1 MASTRICRAS
11 LLELRLEDH
20 QGYHD
25 FTRMTRNCFCELLL
39 VMPLIC
45 KSDTNMRKAVTPEER
60 LAVTLRYLAQA
71 LYQVL
76 EPIYLKI
83 PSTSE
88 EWQKV
93 AHKFFTRW
101 NFPNCLGAI
110 DGKRV
115 LIAKPAKSGSEYY
128 DYKGQNSMIMLAM
141 VDADYRFIFIHA
153 GSFGRASDA
162 GVWDKRPLR
171 EAMDTGFL
179 NVPRP
184 APLPFTNIRCPYM
197 IVGDDAFPLKLYLMK
212 PYPGKDLSVEQG
224 VFNYRLCARRVS
236 ENAFGILSAKF
247 RGFKQPI
254 CTTPKNVEDVILCT
268 VALHIFYVQNR
279 VGLRNNLLGRILK
292 KKNSILPGQWQSL
305 PHGALEQLQVFGRG
319 HSSGAQAVREK
330 LKILQ

>member
-25 FTRMTRNCFCELLL
+25 FMRMTRNCFCELLL
-39 VMPLIC
+39 GMPLIC

-60 LAVTLRYLAQA
+60 LAVTLRYLAQYHTIGLPGTLSSTRA
-71 LYQVL
+71 NISEDSKYFRGMAESGTQVFHSL
-76 EPIYLKI
+76 E
-83 PSTSE
+83 
-88 EWQKV
+88 
-93 AHKFFTRW
+93 
-101 NFPNCLGAI
+101 FPNCIGAI

-153 GSFGRASDA
+153 GSLGRASDA

-171 EAMDTGFL
+171 EAMDTGFF

-247 RGFKQPI
+247 RVFKQPI
-254 CTTPKNVEDVILCT
+254 CTTPKNVEDI
-268 VALHIFYVQNR
+268 
-279 VGLRNNLLGRILK
+279 
-292 KKNSILPGQWQSL
+292 
-305 PHGALEQLQVFGRG
+305 
-319 HSSGAQAVREK
+319 
-330 LKILQ
+330 